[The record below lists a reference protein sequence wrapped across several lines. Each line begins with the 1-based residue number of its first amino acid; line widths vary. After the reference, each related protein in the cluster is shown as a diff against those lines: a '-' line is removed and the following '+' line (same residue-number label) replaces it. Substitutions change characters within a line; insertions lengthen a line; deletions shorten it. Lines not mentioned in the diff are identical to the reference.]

1 MSSIRTIRIYA
12 RILFKSAVE
21 AKDLQGVKDRFAKI
35 DLLHKKIPE
44 FRLLLIS
51 KRISQSQKLAVL
63 SEILKDNGSQFDIEF
78 IKILTENGEIGNLSE
93 ILNSFFLLVERE
105 SDILNVTITSAI
117 KLDESTQLKIVENIR
132 SNMKKKVAA
141 NMRINPDLIGGITL
155 RIGNTVIDGSVAR
168 RLEKLKTALAGA

>member
-1 MSSIRTIRIYA
+1 M
-12 RILFKSAVE
+12 
-21 AKDLQGVKDRFAKI
+21 
-35 DLLHKKIPE
+35 
-44 FRLLLIS
+44 
-51 KRISQSQKLAVL
+51 
-63 SEILKDNGSQFDIEF
+63 
-78 IKILTENGEIGNLSE
+78 ENGEIGNLSE